1 MLLYFFKQLHA
12 CSHPPILKYET
23 KVISTVSLPLQ
34 FQSQPTGFGKR
45 CCQPVTAVQPAATG
59 VGMPVT
65 SQCPPHRPHLFPM
78 MPTRTSCSR
87 PRLTMSVRTSQRART
102 SCLRTPYLESER
114 YGGMYKE
121 TLVRK
126 GKETCRYMYNR
137 LHNTLTLGVQIK
149 HHLRRFHVALLLKI
163 GSNVHSTGGFRLC
176 HLAHLW
182 LCGCY
187 SSPGCK
193 N

>member
-1 MLLYFFKQLHA
+1 MALPVLLYSLSNYMPVHIRPSSNMKQKLSA
-12 CSHPPILKYET
+12 A
-23 KVISTVSLPLQ
+23 SLPLQ

-45 CCQPVTAVQPAATG
+45 CCQPVTAVQPVATG

-65 SQCPPHRPHLFPM
+65 SQCPPHHPHLFPM

-114 YGGMYKE
+114 WGGVYKQ

-126 GKETCRYMYNR
+126 RKESIYWIISDTEQYIYITDCTT
-137 LHNTLTLGVQIK
+137 H
-149 HHLRRFHVALLLKI
+149 
-163 GSNVHSTGGFRLC
+163 
-176 HLAHLW
+176 
-182 LCGCY
+182 
-187 SSPGCK
+187 
-193 N
+193 

>member
-1 MLLYFFKQLHA
+1 MVLTVLLYFLSNYMPAHIHPSSVMKQKLSA
-12 CSHPPILKYET
+12 
-23 KVISTVSLPLQ
+23 VSLPLQ

-114 YGGMYKE
+114 YGGVCKE

-126 GKETCRYMYNR
+126 GKESFYC
-137 LHNTLTLGVQIK
+137 
-149 HHLRRFHVALLLKI
+149 
-163 GSNVHSTGGFRLC
+163 
-176 HLAHLW
+176 
-182 LCGCY
+182 
-187 SSPGCK
+187 
-193 N
+193 